1 MCAASRPLP
10 SQQAASLLSSWEA
23 VAATILGFFLSL
35 LWNNISNCG
44 CEMVCG
50 RYTCRR
56 DLRYAMSFPHPPL
69 GRNQVPIKQ
78 WLQRV
83 ITHMVVLT
91 LIESHMW
98 HLLVS
103 TFRSKKMSH
112 LTTRPG
118 YIPVQ
123 VGLQYVS
130 LIALMP
136 EPLRCTKND
145 LVRQFCLHT
154 QNHSWLTTHKSK
166 ACASPMWPHDTQ
178 QFATCDKLNRVSA
191 HRSQKRRC
199 ATVGRVQ
206 QRLLTRLGRAPTS
219 AWRRD
224 SVFPQE
230 IP

>member
-1 MCAASRPLP
+1 
-10 SQQAASLLSSWEA
+10 
-23 VAATILGFFLSL
+23 
-35 LWNNISNCG
+35 
-44 CEMVCG
+44 
-50 RYTCRR
+50 
-56 DLRYAMSFPHPPL
+56 
-69 GRNQVPIKQ
+69 
-78 WLQRV
+78 
-83 ITHMVVLT
+83 MVVLT

-178 QFATCDKLNRVSA
+178 QLATCDKLNRVSA

-206 QRLLTRLGRAPTS
+206 QRSTTTVDAPWQSSYERLKTRLSVPT
-219 AWRRD
+219 RD
-224 SVFPQE
+224 SIIQCCTVGGVNAIPGAAPARRAE
-230 IP
+230 IQKTFITSI